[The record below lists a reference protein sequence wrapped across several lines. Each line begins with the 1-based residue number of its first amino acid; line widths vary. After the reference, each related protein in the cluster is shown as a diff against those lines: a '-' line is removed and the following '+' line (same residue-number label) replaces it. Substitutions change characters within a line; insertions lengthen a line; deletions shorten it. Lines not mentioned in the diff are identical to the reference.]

1 MSEEKSNVNSILSV
15 VIEDIHNGKD
25 KIFNIAESL
34 KSEYDTQVME
44 LNIVEDQIK
53 KLIKEVDRLEK
64 VDKLM
69 RENLAKAS
77 ANFEVKEEEVRLIYE
92 EALNIRVEYIT
103 MQKEEK
109 RLQTRR
115 ESLQRSIK
123 NNFHNIKDADNV
135 IEQVNVAL
143 SYLKGDVYKNIE
155 SAEESSKIAYAIRFV
170 EAQEKERNRIAR
182 EIHDG
187 PAQYLASTLMRID
200 FCKMLLNKD
209 LEEGLVELEDL
220 KSNVRKTLK
229 EVRGIIFDLKPPF
242 LNGITLEAA
251 IEDLKE
257 AFMEETSTNLTIDI
271 ENSDYEVDYVIEVAV
286 YRIIQEILNNIKKH
300 AEAKNSEVQLEIGEE
315 YIYLSIKDDGKG
327 FDVTEFFKNARK
339 NTKNYGLKG
348 IYDRIDE
355 LGGSMQ
361 IKSLVG
367 EGTQYRIKLP
377 TIRGNENSDK
387 VSYNG

>member
-1 MSEEKSNVNSILSV
+1 MGEEKSNVNSILSL
-15 VIEDIHNGKD
+15 VIEDIHNGKE

-34 KSEYDTQVME
+34 KSEYEKQVME

-64 VDKLM
+64 IDKRM
-69 RENLAKAS
+69 RQNLAKAS
-77 ANFEVKEEEVRLIYE
+77 MNFEVKEDDVRMIYE

-109 RLQTRR
+109 RLQARR

-123 NNFHNIKDADNV
+123 NNFDNVNNADNV

-155 SAEESSKIAYAIRFV
+155 SAEENSKIAYAIRFV

-187 PAQYLASTLMRID
+187 PAQYLASTMMRID
-200 FCKMLLNKD
+200 FCKMLLNKNLD
-209 LEEGLVELEDL
+209 EGLVELEDL

-257 AFMEETSTNLTIDI
+257 AFMEETFTNLAVKVTT
-271 ENSDYEVDYVIEVAV
+271 SDYSVDYVVEVAV

-300 AEAKNSEVQLEIGEE
+300 ANAKDSEVILEIEKD
-315 YIYLSIKDDGKG
+315 YIYLNIKDDGKG
-327 FDVTEFFKNARK
+327 FDVIEFFKNARK
-339 NTKNYGLKG
+339 NTKNYGITG

-355 LGGSMQ
+355 LGGSIQ
-361 IKSLVG
+361 IESLLG
-367 EGTQYRIKLP
+367 NGTEYRIKLP
-377 TIRGNENSDK
+377 TIRGKENCDK
-387 VSYNG
+387 ASYNR